1 MSEETAK
8 LQERLI
14 EREREGWAASGARD
28 GEWYRANCTG
38 DAFFVL
44 PGMVLDRDQC
54 AKAIEDNDITWTDYA
69 IESPRLAMFAP
80 DAAVLSY
87 RCHATRD
94 GDDQP
99 YVALISSVYVG
110 RGDAWFLAFH
120 QQTPLGYVISAEVN
134 RSS

>member
-1 MSEETAK
+1 MSDDASR
-8 LQERLI
+8 LQALLT
-14 EREREGWAASGARD
+14 EREGEGWAASGARD
-28 GEWYRANCTG
+28 GEWYRANCTAE
-38 DAFFVL
+38 AFFVL
-44 PGMVLDRDQC
+44 PGMVLNREDC
-54 AKAIEDNDITWTDYA
+54 AQAIEDNDITWSDYA

-110 RGDAWFLAFH
+110 RGDSWFLAFH
-120 QQTPLGYVISAEVN
+120 QQTPLGYVLSADVT
-134 RSS
+134 RT

>member
-8 LQERLI
+8 LQELLT
-14 EREREGWAASGARD
+14 ERERAGWAASGARD
-28 GEWYRANCTG
+28 GEWYRANCTA

-44 PGMVLDRDQC
+44 PGMVLNREEC
-54 AKAIEDNDITWTDYA
+54 AKAIEDNDITWSDYA
-69 IESPRLAMFAP
+69 IESPRLAMFSP

-120 QQTPLGYVISAEVN
+120 QQTPLGYVISAEVT
-134 RSS
+134 RT